1 MKKVNCILL
10 VDDNPADN
18 EIHKLKIIR
27 ANLCNHI
34 KMVTSASDALDYLTQ
49 SGNPDLSEQ
58 YPRPDIIFLDINMPG
73 MNGFDFL
80 EKYKELNEG
89 LKSKIVII
97 MLSVS
102 LDSENEKKVSESK
115 EITEFVNKPL
125 EIENLKMI
133 IEKYL

>member
-1 MKKVNCILL
+1 MEKVNCILL

-34 KMVTSASDALDYLTQ
+34 KMVNSAAEALDYLTQ

-80 EKYKELNEG
+80 EKYKELNER

-102 LDSENEKKVSESK
+102 LDPENEKKASESK
-115 EITEFVNKPL
+115 EITEFMNKPL